1 MSIQGWFPLG
11 LTGLIS
17 LQSKG
22 LSRVFYSTAIQKH
35 KFFDAQ
41 PFFMVQLSLPHKTT
55 GKIIAL
61 TIWTF
66 VGKVMALFYNT
77 LSRFVIAFLP
87 RSKCL
92 HFKRAL
98 TAHSDFGAQEKK
110 SIIVSTFSPSICH
123 EVMKPDVMVLVF
135 GILSFKPDFSLSA
148 FICRLTVHNF
158 DVLWYHICTSSLF
171 HVPF

>member
-1 MSIQGWFPLG
+1 M
-11 LTGLIS
+11 
-17 LQSKG
+17 
-22 LSRVFYSTAIQKH
+22 LSRDSPESSAPQFKSINSLAFYMI
-35 KFFDAQ
+35 
-41 PFFMVQLSLPHKTT
+41 QLSQPYMTT
-55 GKIIAL
+55 GRTIAL

-66 VGKVMALFYNT
+66 VDKEMALHFNT

-158 DVLWYHICTSSLF
+158 DVL
-171 HVPF
+171 